1 MRRQPV
7 SCISCLVVT
16 AAAFA
21 THAAPMAQAFA
32 PPRYSRPDT
41 SLTVAIAGT
50 GIDIVRMPT
59 QPPLAGAQPPVFT
72 PVSPQT
78 PAPPQP
84 PPVAPAPAPAPPS
97 PPSAV
102 PIQPSQPLGRIV
114 KLPVKIGSVPSARQ
128 KGWLGVSS
136 DSFDLPLA
144 LSLGLR
150 NANGALIVETTPGG
164 PAGAA
169 GVRFGD
175 IIVGFNGSAI
185 DTMQDLRQRVSATMP
200 GTEAVL
206 EIWRTTDDGDFL
218 RTLRRLGEAGNAAV
232 MHRLGRM
239 YAAGIGVARDDA
251 EAIRW
256 FRMGAAAGNLNA
268 TTMLGVGLIEG
279 RGTAKDTQEGVR
291 LLKSAADRN
300 GMDAMHRLGVILVNG
315 KVVDKDIPEAVHLLT
330 KASEAEHA
338 PAMVDLAVMYNQ
350 GIGVQADPAK
360 AAFWSKRAADLG
372 NPTGMVNL
380 GYLHEHG
387 RGVEQSLTAAVT
399 LYRRAADMGHA
410 LGFHNLAAMLDR
422 GKGVER
428 RDPEQAAELMLRS
441 LELRNQFSYQMMA
454 KNSNAFSPDFR
465 RALQRRLRDAGVF
478 DGRIDGA
485 IKASTMAAID
495 AYIKRSQAQEGRL
508 EQPW

>member
-1 MRRQPV
+1 M
-7 SCISCLVVT
+7 
-16 AAAFA
+16 
-21 THAAPMAQAFA
+21 
-32 PPRYSRPDT
+32 
-41 SLTVAIAGT
+41 
-50 GIDIVRMPT
+50 
-59 QPPLAGAQPPVFT
+59 
-72 PVSPQT
+72 
-78 PAPPQP
+78 
-84 PPVAPAPAPAPPS
+84 
-97 PPSAV
+97 
-102 PIQPSQPLGRIV
+102 
-114 KLPVKIGSVPSARQ
+114 
-128 KGWLGVSS
+128 
-136 DSFDLPLA
+136 
-144 LSLGLR
+144 
-150 NANGALIVETTPGG
+150 
-164 PAGAA
+164 
-169 GVRFGD
+169 
-175 IIVGFNGSAI
+175 
-185 DTMQDLRQRVSATMP
+185 
-200 GTEAVL
+200 
-206 EIWRTTDDGDFL
+206 
-218 RTLRRLGEAGNAAV
+218 
-232 MHRLGRM
+232 
-239 YAAGIGVARDDA
+239 
-251 EAIRW
+251 
-256 FRMGAAAGNLNA
+256 
-268 TTMLGVGLIEG
+268 
-279 RGTAKDTQEGVR
+279 R

-300 GMDAMHRLGVILVNG
+300 NLDAMHRLGVILVNG

-350 GIGVQADPAK
+350 GIGVQANPAK

>member
-21 THAAPMAQAFA
+21 TNGIPTAQAFA
-32 PPRYSRPDT
+32 PPPYSPPDT
-41 SLTVAIAGT
+41 SLVVAIAGT
-50 GIDIVRMPT
+50 GIDMVRMPT

-72 PVSPQT
+72 PASPQPPL
-78 PAPPQP
+78 PAPP
-84 PPVAPAPAPAPPS
+84 PPVAPTAAQAGANPARPA
-97 PPSAV
+97 ARAYR
-102 PIQPSQPLGRIV
+102 QAAGQDRQRCRPLGT
-114 KLPVKIGSVPSARQ
+114 

-136 DSFDLPLA
+136 DPFELPLA
-144 LSLGLR
+144 LSLGLP
-150 NANGALIVETTPGG
+150 NANGALIVETTAGG
-164 PAGAA
+164 PAGVA

-185 DTMQDLRQRVSATMP
+185 DNMDELRQRVSSMTP
-200 GTEAVL
+200 GAEAVL
-206 EIWRTTDDGDFL
+206 EVWRITTDDGDFL
-218 RTLRRLGEAGNAAV
+218 RTLRRLGESGNAAV

-239 YAAGIGVARDDA
+239 YAGGIGVARDDA

-268 TTMLGVGLIEG
+268 TTMFAIGLIEG
-279 RGTAKDTQEGVR
+279 RGTGKDPQEGVR

-300 GMDAMHRLGVILVNG
+300 NLDAMHRLGVILVNG

-330 KASEAEHA
+330 KASEAGHV

-350 GIGVQADPAK
+350 GIGVQANPAK
-360 AAFWSKRAADLG
+360 AALWSKRAADLG
-372 NPTGMVNL
+372 NPTAMVNL

-387 RGVEQSLTAAVT
+387 KGVEQSLTAAVA

-410 LGFHNLAAMLDR
+410 LGYHNLAVMLDR

-428 RDPEQAAELMLRS
+428 RDPERAAELMLRS
-441 LELRNQFSYQMMA
+441 LELRNQFSYQTMA
-454 KNSNAFSPDFR
+454 RNSNAFSPDFR

-478 DGRIDGA
+478 DGRIDGSIRA
-485 IKASTMAAID
+485 PTMAAID
-495 AYIKRSQAQEGRL
+495 AYIKRSQPREGRL

>member
-21 THAAPMAQAFA
+21 THGTPTAQAFA
-32 PPRYSRPDT
+32 PPPYSRPDT
-41 SLTVAIAGT
+41 SVVVAIAGT

-72 PVSPQT
+72 PTSPQAPV
-78 PAPPQP
+78 PAPP
-84 PPVAPAPAPAPPS
+84 PPVAPPP
-97 PPSAV
+97 PPNSA

-150 NANGALIVETTPGG
+150 NANGALIVETTAGG
-164 PAGAA
+164 PAGVA

-185 DTMQDLRQRVSATMP
+185 DTMEDLRQRVSSTMP
-200 GTEAVL
+200 GTDAVL
-206 EIWRTTDDGDFL
+206 EIWRLTTDDGDFL

-239 YAAGIGVARDDA
+239 YAGGIGVARDDA

-279 RGTAKDTQEGVR
+279 RGTGRDTQEGVR

-300 GMDAMHRLGVILVNG
+300 NLDAMHRLGVILVNG

-330 KASEAEHA
+330 KASEAGHA

-350 GIGVQADPAK
+350 GIGMQANAGK
-360 AAFWSKRAADLG
+360 AAIWSKRAADLG

-399 LYRRAADMGHA
+399 LYRRAADLGHA
-410 LGFHNLAAMLDR
+410 LGFHNLAVMLDR
-422 GKGVER
+422 GRGVER

-441 LELRNQFSYQMMA
+441 LELRNQFSYQIVA
-454 KNSNAFSPDFR
+454 KNSNLFSADFR

-485 IKASTMAAID
+485 IRASTMAAID

>member
-1 MRRQPV
+1 MAIP
-7 SCISCLVVT
+7 T
-16 AAAFA
+16 
-21 THAAPMAQAFA
+21 AQAFA
-32 PPRYSRPDT
+32 PPPYSPPHP
-41 SLTVAIAGT
+41 SLVVAIAGK
-50 GIDIVRMPT
+50 GIDMVRMPT

-72 PVSPQT
+72 PTSPQPPL
-78 PAPPQP
+78 PAPP
-84 PPVAPAPAPAPPS
+84 PPVAPTPPK
-97 PPSAV
+97 AA
-102 PIQPSQPLGRIV
+102 PIQPTQPLGRIV
-114 KLPVKIGSVPSARQ
+114 KLPVRIGSVPSARH

-136 DSFDLPLA
+136 DPFELPLA
-144 LSLGLR
+144 LSLGLP
-150 NANGALIVETTPGG
+150 NANGALIVETTAGG
-164 PAGAA
+164 PAGVA

-175 IIVGFNGSAI
+175 IIVGFNGSSI
-185 DTMQDLRQRVSATMP
+185 DNMDELRQRVSSMMP
-200 GTEAVL
+200 GAEAVL
-206 EIWRTTDDGDFL
+206 EVWRIATDDGDFL
-218 RTLRRLGEAGNAAV
+218 RTLRRVGESGNAAV

-239 YAAGIGVARDDA
+239 YAGGIGVARDDA

-268 TTMLGVGLIEG
+268 TTMLGIGLIEG
-279 RGTAKDTQEGVR
+279 RGTGRDTPEGVR

-300 GMDAMHRLGVILVNG
+300 NLDAMHRLGVILVNG

-330 KASEAEHA
+330 KASETGHA

-350 GIGVQADPAK
+350 GIGVQANVAK
-360 AAFWSKRAADLG
+360 AASWSKRAADLG

-387 RGVEQSLTAAVT
+387 KGVEQSFTAAVT

-410 LGFHNLAAMLDR
+410 LGFHNLAVMLDR

-441 LELRNQFSYQMMA
+441 LELRNQFSHQMMA
-454 KNSNAFSPDFR
+454 RNSNAFSPDFR

-478 DGRIDGA
+478 DGRIDGS
-485 IKASTMAAID
+485 IRASTMAAID
-495 AYIKRSQAQEGRL
+495 AYIKRSQPREGRL

>member
-16 AAAFA
+16 VTAFADPCCPDGASLRPTALFPNRYLVGGRHRRYRHRHCSHADAAAPGGCAAAGLHSGFA
-21 THAAPMAQAFA
+21 TDSRASPAA
-32 PPRYSRPDT
+32 T
-41 SLTVAIAGT
+41 
-50 GIDIVRMPT
+50 
-59 QPPLAGAQPPVFT
+59 
-72 PVSPQT
+72 
-78 PAPPQP
+78 
-84 PPVAPAPAPAPPS
+84 VAPALPPK
-97 PPSAV
+97 AA
-102 PIQPSQPLGRIV
+102 PIQPAQPLGRIV
-114 KLPVKIGSVPSARQ
+114 KLPVKIGSVPTARQ

-136 DSFDLPLA
+136 DPLELALA

-150 NANGALIVETTPGG
+150 NANGALIVETTAGG
-164 PAGAA
+164 PAGVA

-185 DTMQDLRQRVSATMP
+185 DTMDELRQRVSATMP

-206 EIWRTTDDGDFL
+206 EIWRVTTDDGDFL

-232 MHRLGRM
+232 MHRLGRI
-239 YAAGIGVARDDA
+239 YAGGVGVARDDA

-279 RGTAKDTQEGVR
+279 RGTGRDPQEGVR

-300 GMDAMHRLGVILVNG
+300 NLDAMHRLGVILVNG
-315 KVVDKDIPEAVHLLT
+315 KVTDKDIPEAVHLLT
-330 KASEAEHA
+330 KASEAGHA

-350 GIGVQADPAK
+350 GIGVQVNAAK
-360 AAFWSKRAADLG
+360 AAMWSKRAADLG

-387 RGVEQSLTAAVT
+387 KGVEQSLTTAVT

-454 KNSNAFSPDFR
+454 KNSHAFSPDFR

-478 DGRIDGA
+478 DGRIDGS
-485 IKASTMAAID
+485 IRASTMAAID
-495 AYIKRSQAQEGRL
+495 AYIKRSQAPEGRL

>member
-16 AAAFA
+16 AATFA

-41 SLTVAIAGT
+41 SLVVAIAGT

-78 PAPPQP
+78 PAPPQS
-84 PPVAPAPAPAPPS
+84 PPVAPAPLPAPPS

-218 RTLRRLGEAGNAAV
+218 RTLRRLGEAGN
-232 MHRLGRM
+232 
-239 YAAGIGVARDDA
+239 
-251 EAIRW
+251 
-256 FRMGAAAGNLNA
+256 
-268 TTMLGVGLIEG
+268 T
-279 RGTAKDTQEGVR
+279 
-291 LLKSAADRN
+291 
-300 GMDAMHRLGVILVNG
+300 
-315 KVVDKDIPEAVHLLT
+315 
-330 KASEAEHA
+330 ASE
-338 PAMVDLAVMYNQ
+338 
-350 GIGVQADPAK
+350 
-360 AAFWSKRAADLG
+360 
-372 NPTGMVNL
+372 
-380 GYLHEHG
+380 
-387 RGVEQSLTAAVT
+387 
-399 LYRRAADMGHA
+399 
-410 LGFHNLAAMLDR
+410 
-422 GKGVER
+422 
-428 RDPEQAAELMLRS
+428 
-441 LELRNQFSYQMMA
+441 
-454 KNSNAFSPDFR
+454 
-465 RALQRRLRDAGVF
+465 
-478 DGRIDGA
+478 
-485 IKASTMAAID
+485 
-495 AYIKRSQAQEGRL
+495 
-508 EQPW
+508 

>member
-1 MRRQPV
+1 M
-7 SCISCLVVT
+7 
-16 AAAFA
+16 
-21 THAAPMAQAFA
+21 PMAQAFA
-32 PPRYSRPDT
+32 PPPYSRPDA
-41 SLTVAIAGT
+41 SVVVAIAGT
-50 GIDIVRMPT
+50 GIDMVRMPAP
-59 QPPLAGAQPPVFT
+59 PPLAGAQPPVFT
-72 PVSPQT
+72 PASPQT
-78 PAPPQP
+78 P
-84 PPVAPAPAPAPPS
+84 VPAPPPS
-97 PPSAV
+97 VAPTPPSKAA
-102 PIQPSQPLGRIV
+102 PIQPAQPLGRIV

-136 DSFDLPLA
+136 DPLELPLA

-150 NANGALIVETTPGG
+150 NANGALIVETTAGG
-164 PAGAA
+164 PAGVA

-185 DTMQDLRQRVSATMP
+185 DTMDELRQRVSATMP
-200 GTEAVL
+200 GTEAIL
-206 EIWRTTDDGDFL
+206 EIWRIATDDGDFL
-218 RTLRRLGEAGNAAV
+218 RALRRLGEAGNAAV

-279 RGTAKDTQEGVR
+279 RGTGKDPQEGVR

-300 GMDAMHRLGVILVNG
+300 NMDAMHRLGVILVNG
-315 KVVDKDIPEAVHLLT
+315 KVVDKDIPEAVQLLT
-330 KASEAEHA
+330 KASEAGHA

-350 GIGVQADPAK
+350 GIGVQANPAK

-387 RGVEQSLTAAVT
+387 KGVEQSLTTAVT
-399 LYRRAADMGHA
+399 LYRRAADMGHS
-410 LGFHNLAAMLDR
+410 LGFHNLAVMLDR
-422 GKGVER
+422 GRGVER

-441 LELRNQFSYQMMA
+441 LELRNQFSHQIMA
-454 KNSNAFSPDFR
+454 KNSNLFSADFR

-485 IKASTMAAID
+485 IRASTMAAID
-495 AYIKRSQAQEGRL
+495 AYIKRSQPTEGRI